1 LTPTQLKFEPVV
13 RDRLFYD
20 RFQYCLSFDLPE
32 ISCLRNH
39 VFDPEIISKQLGNR
53 RQWRDAYRQG
63 LGARNPRTWR
73 LITPKTEQDLLGLA
87 QQLNSAQDSFKLVVS
102 VDHGRVYS
110 NSQCLLDQLSQL
122 PQLINCAWSKAVID
136 RPRNSI
142 KLKQPGHQL
151 RSYFK
156 FSVVGADQQTALIAF
171 LKNQQGQVR
180 LSPALTQW
188 LEYPQHAIR
197 EYFFVDHDHMSWL
210 TMLCL
215 VLPGVIRKTVQIV
228 PAK

>member
-1 LTPTQLKFEPVV
+1 MV

-39 VFDPEIISKQLGNR
+39 EFDPEIISKQLENR

-87 QQLNSAQDSFKLVVS
+87 QLLNSAQDSFKLVVS

-122 PQLINCAWSKAVID
+122 PQLINCSRSEAVID
-136 RPRNSI
+136 RPRNSV
-142 KLKQPGHQL
+142 KLKQPSHQL

-156 FSVVGADQQTALIAF
+156 FSAVGADQQTALIAF

-188 LEYPQHAIR
+188 LEYPQRTFR